1 MEPVKSILVVDSSEI
16 IDSAILESLA
26 RDGFR
31 PLLVL
36 DLSEQTVL
44 PGNDEIQMALVVS
57 SIFDNSLREILHRII
72 ELNNHLPILF
82 LLHGQP
88 PKEFHPELEGLFW
101 WHAMPLEER
110 ELLAMVRLASEFY
123 QLKSRGR
130 DLSSLLQMKDLELTI
145 FNEIGKTIT
154 STLQLKRV
162 LNLIV
167 NNMTNVIHSEAWS
180 LFLVDE
186 RTNNLIFEAGVGD
199 KAADRA
205 KDVQLKMG
213 QGIAGWV
220 AKEAKPIII
229 PDVAKDLRFLKALEE
244 SPSFET
250 KSILCVPL
258 ISKGKVLGV
267 IELINKVGGD
277 PFDKRDLD
285 LLSTL
290 ADFAAIAIENA
301 RLYQRTEELSITD
314 DVTSVHNARYFYQI
328 LDREIK
334 RVDRFQDRYHS
345 VLSLLFMDLDHFKPV
360 NDTYGHLMGSAVLRE
375 VAILLKTNLREV
387 DLVARYGGD
396 EFVVILPETDTRT
409 ACKLATRLSAL
420 ISNHCFLAEKGLQIR
435 LSASFGVSSYPS
447 HAKTKED
454 LIRLADQ
461 SMYQAKA
468 SNKKKIFH
476 AGESSA

>member
-1 MEPVKSILVVDSSEI
+1 MEPIKSILVVDPSEL
-16 IDSAILESLA
+16 IDSAVLESLA

-31 PLLVL
+31 PLLIM
-36 DLSEQTVL
+36 DLPEQTTL
-44 PGNDEIQMALVVS
+44 AGTDEIQMALVASPV
-57 SIFDNSLREILHRII
+57 FDNPLREILHRIN
-72 ELNNHLPILF
+72 ELNRNLPILF
-82 LLHGQP
+82 LLQGQP

-101 WHAMPLEER
+101 WHVMPLEER
-110 ELLAMVRLASEFY
+110 ELLAMVRLASDFY
-123 QLKSRGR
+123 QLKKSGR
-130 DLSSLLQMKDLELTI
+130 DLSSRLQMKDLELTI

-162 LNLIV
+162 LNIII
-167 NNMTNVIHSEAWS
+167 NNMTDIIHSEAWS
-180 LFLVDE
+180 LSLVDE
-186 RTNNLIFEAGVGD
+186 KTNNLAFEAGVGS
-199 KAADRA
+199 KADQT
-205 KDVQLKMG
+205 KNVQLKMG

-220 AKEAKPIII
+220 AREAKPIII
-229 PDVAKDLRFLKALEE
+229 PDVTKDLRFLKALEE
-244 SPSFET
+244 SPSFGT

-301 RLYQRTEELSITD
+301 RLYQRTEDLSITD

-328 LDREIK
+328 LEREIK
-334 RVDRFQDRYHS
+334 RVDRYHS
-345 VLSLLFMDLDHFKPV
+345 ILSLLFMDLDHFKPV

-375 VAILLKTNLREV
+375 VAILLKQNLREV

-396 EFVVILPETDTRT
+396 EFVVILPETDTQT
-409 ACKLATRLSAL
+409 ACKLADRLSGL
-420 ISNHCFLAEKGLQIR
+420 ICNHCFLIEKGLQIKI
-435 LSASFGVSSYPS
+435 SASFGVASYPS

-454 LIRLADQ
+454 LIRLADK

-468 SNKKKIFH
+468 SQEKKIFH
-476 AGESSA
+476 AGETSA

>member
-1 MEPVKSILVVDSSEI
+1 MELIKSILVVDSSEL

-31 PLLVL
+31 PLLVT
-36 DLSEQTVL
+36 DLSEQTAL
-44 PGNDEIQMALVVS
+44 PDNDEIQMALVASPV
-57 SIFDNSLREILHRII
+57 FDNPVREILHRII
-72 ELNNHLPILF
+72 ELNGNLPILF
-82 LLHGQP
+82 LLQGQP

-101 WHAMPLEER
+101 WHVMPLEEQ
-110 ELLAMVRLASEFY
+110 ELLAMVRLASDFY
-123 QLKSRGR
+123 QLKTNGR
-130 DLSSLLQMKDLELTI
+130 DLSLLLQTKDLELTI

-162 LNLIV
+162 LSIIV
-167 NNMTNVIHSEAWS
+167 NSMTNIIHSEAWS
-180 LFLVDE
+180 LFLMDE
-186 RTNNLIFEAGVGD
+186 KTNNLVFEAGVGN

-213 QGIAGWV
+213 QGIAEWV
-220 AKEAKPIII
+220 AKEAKPIIT

-258 ISKGKVLGV
+258 MSKGKVLGV

-301 RLYQRTEELSITD
+301 RLYQKTEDLSITD

-328 LDREIK
+328 LEREIK
-334 RVDRFQDRYHS
+334 RVDRYQDRYHS

-360 NDTYGHLMGSAVLRE
+360 NDTYGHLTGSAVLRE
-375 VAILLKTNLREV
+375 VAVLLKTNLREV

-396 EFVVILPETDTRT
+396 EFVVILPETDTQT
-409 ACKLATRLSAL
+409 ACKLATRLSIL
-420 ISNHCFLAEKGLQIR
+420 ISNHCFLVEKGLQIR
-435 LSASFGVSSYPS
+435 LCASFGVASYPS

-454 LIRLADQ
+454 LIRLADK
-461 SMYQAKA
+461 SMYRAKA
-468 SNKKKIFH
+468 SKKKKIFH
-476 AGESSA
+476 AGEMSA